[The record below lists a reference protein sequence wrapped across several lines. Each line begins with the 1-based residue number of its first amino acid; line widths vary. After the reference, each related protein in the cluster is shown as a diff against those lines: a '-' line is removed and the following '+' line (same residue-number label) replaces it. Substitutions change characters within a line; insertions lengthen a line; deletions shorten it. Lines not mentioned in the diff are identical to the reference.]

1 MHKEI
6 IKFWGK
12 FLFIFPYGCI
22 KNLKIRSKRAKLG
35 NQNLSRT
42 WRRLYPQ
49 RNPYLT

>member
-35 NQNLSRT
+35 NQN
-42 WRRLYPQ
+42 YPGHGEDFIL
-49 RNPYLT
+49 RETLT